1 MLSIE
6 CRMFVDSI
14 DAFHRD
20 SGKYSMCLLG
30 SSEIEVGN
38 LLAAFKVSEFV
49 GFSYFCSS
57 YSGKTLLL
65 SSVGTSYQCM
75 GLS

>member
-14 DAFHRD
+14 DAFHTD
-20 SGKYSMCLLG
+20 SGKFSICMLG

-38 LLAAFKVSEFV
+38 LLAAFKVS
-49 GFSYFCSS
+49 
-57 YSGKTLLL
+57 
-65 SSVGTSYQCM
+65 
-75 GLS
+75 